1 MKRLTATIRTEFQL
15 QFRNGFY
22 YASAFVAALLVIA
35 LLQIPAE
42 SRALIL
48 PVMMLQNLMIN
59 TFYFT
64 GGLVLLE
71 KGQGTLEA
79 QVVTPLRTWE
89 YLAAKVVTLGVLS
102 LLESTVIVVLAYGPG
117 FGFFSMT
124 AGILLMAAFLT
135 LFGFIVVA
143 RYDSINE
150 YLLPSVLYLFAFS
163 IPILDYF
170 EIVQSWLFYLH
181 PMQAPL
187 LLIKA
192 AFLPVAPWQI
202 LYGVLYAGVW
212 VGLIYIWSKRS
223 FHRFIVR
230 KEGVH

>member
-192 AFLPVAPWQI
+192 AFQPVAPWQI

>member
-102 LLESTVIVVLAYGPG
+102 LVESTVIVVLAYGPG

>member
-1 MKRLTATIRTEFQL
+1 MKRLLSTVRYEFRL
-15 QFRNGFY
+15 QYRNGFY
-22 YASAFVAALLVIA
+22 YAAAFVAVLLVIG
-35 LLQIPAE
+35 LLQIPAQ

-48 PVMMLQNLMIN
+48 PVLVMQNLMIN

-89 YLAAKVVTLGVLS
+89 YLAAKVVTLSILS
-102 LLESTVIVVLAYGPG
+102 LFESTVIVLLGYG
-117 FGFFSMT
+117 FGFRWLPLA
-124 AGILLMAAFLT
+124 AGILLMAAIMT

-150 YLLPSVLYLFAFS
+150 YLMPSVLYLFVFT

-170 EIVQSWLFYLH
+170 QVMESWLFYLH
-181 PMQAPL
+181 PLQGPVL
-187 LLIKA
+187 LLKA
-192 AFLPVAPWQI
+192 AFEPVQYWQMI
-202 LYGVLYAGVW
+202 YGVLYAGLW
-212 VGLIYIWSKRS
+212 VALVYLWSKRS
-223 FHRFIVR
+223 FYQFIVR
-230 KEGVH
+230 KEGVR

>member
-1 MKRLTATIRTEFQL
+1 MKRLLSTIRYEFRL
-15 QFRNGFY
+15 QYRNGFY
-22 YASAFVAALLVIA
+22 YAAAFVAVLLVIG
-35 LLQIPAE
+35 LLQVPVQ

-48 PVMMLQNLMIN
+48 PVLVMQNLMIN

-89 YLAAKVVTLGVLS
+89 YLAAKVVTLSILS
-102 LLESTVIVVLAYGPG
+102 LFESTVIVLLGYG
-117 FGFFSMT
+117 FGFSWLPLA
-124 AGILLMAAFLT
+124 AGILLMAALMT

-150 YLLPSVLYLFAFS
+150 YLMPSVLYLFVFT

-170 EIVQSWLFYLH
+170 QVIESWLFYLH
-181 PMQAPL
+181 PLQGPVL
-187 LLIKA
+187 LLKA
-192 AFLPVAPWQI
+192 AFEPVQHWQMI
-202 LYGVLYAGVW
+202 YGVVYAGLW
-212 VGLIYIWSKRS
+212 VGLVYLWSKRS
-223 FHRFIVR
+223 FYQFIVR

>member
-1 MKRLTATIRTEFQL
+1 MKRLSATIQNEFKL

-22 YASAFVAALLVIA
+22 YASAFVAVLLVIG

-42 SRALIL
+42 SRTWIL
-48 PVMMLQNLMIN
+48 PVLILQNLMIN
-59 TFYFT
+59 TFYFI

-71 KGQGTLEA
+71 KSQGTLEA
-79 QVVTPLRTWE
+79 QVVTPLRTGE

-102 LLESTVIVVLAYGPG
+102 LVESTVIVVLSHGTG
-117 FGFFSMT
+117 FDFVSMT
-124 AGILLMAAFLT
+124 AGILSMAAFLT

-150 YLLPSVLYLFAFS
+150 YLLPSVLYLFVFS
-163 IPILDYF
+163 VPILDYF
-170 EIVQSWLFYLH
+170 GIFQSWLFYLH

-187 LLIKA
+187 LLMKS
-192 AFLPVAPWQI
+192 AFLPVAPWQL
-202 LYGVLYAGVW
+202 LYAVLYAGLW
-212 VGLIYIWSKRS
+212 VGLIYLWSKRS